1 VIGPARY
8 QAGLHRYAVLVACC
22 TAALVFAGGLVTST
36 GSGLSVPDWP
46 LSFGQVMPVMRGGVL
61 FEHGHRMIA
70 TTVGILTIGLMAWLL
85 RRETRGWVRRLGVA
99 ALGLV
104 VLQGILG
111 GLTVLLKLPPIV
123 SVAHAGTAQL
133 FLCLSAAI
141 ALVTSRGWIEAPAP
155 GADPG
160 TPSLRTLSALTA
172 AVVYGQILLGALVR
186 HSGAGLAIPDF
197 PLAFGRLVPP
207 LDSPL
212 VVYAFAHRVGAVA
225 AAACIVWLA
234 VRLLDEGA
242 SLPALRR
249 PALLLVALLALQ
261 ILLGA
266 LTIWS
271 RRAVVPTTLHLLSGA
286 LILVTTV
293 VVALWTRRL
302 LAAPGAPAQT
312 PSRAALAGSAA

>member
-1 VIGPARY
+1 VTEPARY
-8 QAGLHRYAVLVACC
+8 QAGLHRYAVVVACS

-70 TTVGILTIGLMAWLL
+70 TTVGILTIGLLVWLL
-85 RRETRGWVRRLGVA
+85 RREPRGWVRRLGVA

-104 VLQGILG
+104 VVQGILG

-123 SVAHAGTAQL
+123 SVAHAGTAEL
-133 FLCLSAAI
+133 FLCLTAAI

-155 GADPG
+155 RPDRG

-172 AVVYGQILLGALVR
+172 GVVFGQILLGALVR

-207 LDSPL
+207 LDSTL
-212 VVYAFAHRVGAVA
+212 VAYAFAHRVGAA
-225 AAACIVWLA
+225 FASACIVWLA
-234 VRLLDEGA
+234 VRLLGVGA
-242 SLPALRR
+242 SLPALRG
-249 PALLLVALLALQ
+249 PALLLVTLLALQ
-261 ILLGA
+261 IFLGA

-293 VVALWTRRL
+293 VVALRTRRL
-302 LAAPGAPAQT
+302 LAAPGAPART
-312 PSRAALAGSAA
+312 PSGAVLAETPA